1 MFINELINSKMAETT
16 ISPQFSE
23 AAKGAF
29 SRFHP
34 LELAKQKFAE
44 YVWDSG
50 VKSGGPEFFEA
61 LLWVDPGYSIT
72 PKQSKARAEWLVA
85 AKADA
90 GATFLLTGSFP
101 YWWKDVEEE
110 LKLAEEVAA
119 IRAAAKAAK
128 LAADKKALEEV
139 D

>member
-1 MFINELINSKMAETT
+1 MAES
-16 ISPQFSE
+16 IKMNPLFPQ
-23 AAKGAF
+23 AAQTAF

-34 LELAKQKFAE
+34 LEVAKQKFAE
-44 YVWDSG
+44 YVRETG

-101 YWWKDVEEE
+101 HWWKDVEEE